1 MRIVRIFARLTR
13 FSGITP
19 GVQPVN
25 TDILALVK
33 DIQDRVS
40 EVAYL
45 MWESAGRQHGMALEY
60 WLAAEREVIST
71 MQSAAE
77 RMMPAQAPG
86 AEEAANEAAPVSQ
99 TSQATV
105 EASEAAKAVPA
116 PAEPDSA
123 AAAEERV
130 PASQASEAVVEATA
144 ETAEAAAAT
153 GATAQAAKAA
163 AKPTRRAS
171 PRSKR
176 TPPPPS

>member
-1 MRIVRIFARLTR
+1 MRIVRSFARLTQ

-33 DIQDRVS
+33 DIQDRVR

-77 RMMPAQAPG
+77 RMMPAQQAP
-86 AEEAANEAAPVSQ
+86 APDEAAKPAAAVSQ
-99 TSQATV
+99 TSQPLV

-116 PAEPDSA
+116 PAEPAS
-123 AAAEERV
+123 AAAEEPV

-176 TPPPPS
+176 TPPPAS